1 MASEPA
7 TLGAA
12 PGESPVHA
20 DIFLL
25 NPDHPNH
32 TNTGLADVENPFEP
46 GGVSAGVNDVTRGK
60 YLFQSRGIAC
70 RVWL

>member
-25 NPDHPNH
+25 NPDHSNH
-32 TNTGLADVENPFEP
+32 TATGL
-46 GGVSAGVNDVTRGK
+46 AGVNDVTLCM
-60 YLFQSRGIAC
+60 YLLHTRGIAC